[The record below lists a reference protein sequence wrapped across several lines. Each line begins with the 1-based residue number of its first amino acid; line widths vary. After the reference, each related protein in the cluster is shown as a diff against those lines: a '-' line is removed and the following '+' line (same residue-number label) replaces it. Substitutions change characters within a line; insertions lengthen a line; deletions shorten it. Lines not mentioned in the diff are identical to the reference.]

1 MVKELLL
8 LRHGEAEIANSQN
21 EDVFRKLT
29 PPGEKRIERLA
40 NSLKS
45 RGQRVDQIIHSQA
58 VRCVKTAAIMGLIL
72 ESSELVP
79 SPLIYR
85 AGYPEL
91 LDLINGLPD
100 KIQKV
105 MLVGH
110 NPTISYMA
118 TYLTNDQHVLLSP
131 GMMVRIHFT
140 GISWDQVS
148 KGSGNLEEI
157 LQ

>member
-8 LRHGEAEIANSQN
+8 LRHGEAEIRKGQH
-21 EDVFRKLT
+21 EDEFRKLT
-29 PPGEKRIERLA
+29 PSGERRVERLA
-40 NSLKS
+40 NSLKT
-45 RGQRVDQIIHSQA
+45 RGQKVDQIIHSQA
-58 VRCVKTAAIMGLIL
+58 VRCVQTAEIMGRFL
-72 ESSELVP
+72 EPGKLVG

-91 LDLINGLPD
+91 LALINSLPD
-100 KIQKV
+100 HLDTV

-140 GISWDQVS
+140 GVPWEQVS
-148 KGSGNLEEI
+148 KAAGSLEEI